1 MLKYK
6 CKICRMYGQKFLL
19 NERCASPKCALSR
32 RRTRPGQHGSKI
44 RILSEYGKE
53 LVEKQKVKFYYLLRE
68 RQMKKYFKLAEK
80 AKEPTPIAL
89 AKILEKRLDNIV
101 FRAGFFNSK
110 PQARQAVV
118 HGHIF
123 VNGKKLDR
131 PSYLVE
137 IGDVISPNP
146 RSLKK
151 GIFNGIYDRIK
162 KYQPPSW
169 IELNKEKLEAKI
181 VGEPVIE
188 ELKLPFDYSLVVEFY
203 GR

>member
-1 MLKYK
+1 
-6 CKICRMYGQKFLL
+6 MYGQKFLL

-80 AKEPTPIAL
+80 TKEPTPIAL

-101 FRAGFFNSK
+101 FRAGFFTSK

-123 VNGKKLDR
+123 VNGKKVDR

-162 KYQPPSW
+162 KYQSPSW
-169 IELNKEKLEAKI
+169 IDLNKEKLEAKI